1 MRRRHGNESP
11 GERVAFAIAAAIV
24 RPLMNALMDKE
35 WRGTEKLAA
44 LTAGQDPSHRG
55 GFIAC
60 ANHCT
65 EIDPLTVGHMLYNN
79 GRSPHFLAKA
89 GLFKPP
95 VLGQIMRGTK
105 QIPVD
110 RGGAGAGSSLEVARE
125 VIDEGGAIVVYPEGT
140 LTRDPGLW
148 PMKGHTGA
156 ARLALKT
163 GAPVVPIAHWGDH
176 ELFPRYAKGLRVFP
190 RKKAVVLVGDPVDLD
205 DLRGRPMDKTTL
217 VEATDRIMDAITA
230 LLAELRGEEP
240 PPERWDPTANAQ
252 TLHGRDVARG
262 SASPRTGSAGPA
274 SPLGSPAA
282 SDDGGTAA

>member
-1 MRRRHGNESP
+1 MSRQHGNESL
-11 GERVAFAIAAAIV
+11 GERFAFAVAAAIV
-24 RPLMNALMDKE
+24 RPLMNLLMDRE

-44 LTAGQDPSHRG
+44 LAGGPDQPHS

-89 GLFKPP
+89 GLFTPP

-110 RGGAGAGSSLEVARE
+110 RGGAGAGTSLEVARE
-125 VIDEGGAIVVYPEGT
+125 VIEEGGAIVVYPEGT

-176 ELFPRYAKGLRVFP
+176 ELFPRYAKKLHVFP

-205 DLRGRPMDKTTL
+205 DLRGRPLDKTTL
-217 VEATDRIMDAITA
+217 VEATERIMAAITG

-240 PPERWDPTANAQ
+240 PAERWDPTANAQ
-252 TLHGRDVARG
+252 TLHGRDVVRG
-262 SASPRTGSAGPA
+262 SQAPT
-274 SPLGSPAA
+274 